1 MAAMVDIEELID
13 IDDVYASCKE
23 PRCSAIDKCTSLLSG
38 IVEGRLKRHSRRA
51 VAMTERGK
59 QSLESTE
66 LKEIT
71 TVVLRRFRQR
81 AQQPCSDWFFA
92 PHFIWTL
99 IAIGAR

>member
-59 QSLESTE
+59 QSLEVTE

-71 TVVLRRFRQR
+71 TVVDSGRGHSSLAVIGFL
-81 AQQPCSDWFFA
+81 P